1 MTVTTTSWTE
11 QARAGHADTWKMIGN
26 LDVDWDEFDSEAYFD
41 HNYGMLRPDDRQII
55 GIVTSFFDDCRR
67 RYPDT
72 WLRHAIDVG
81 AGANLY
87 PALAMLPFTSEITL
101 FERASSNCSWL
112 DQQLRKPN
120 DSWWQ
125 FWSEM
130 ALDRDAYGKINDPLD
145 LLSRRAHVTK
155 GNLFRLEPGRYDMG
169 TMFFVAE
176 SITTREDEFQRAVG
190 KFVGSLRR
198 HAPFAAAFMKNS
210 SGYRVGNVNFP
221 ACSVEEDDIVR
232 ALAGV
237 ARDVTITTVD
247 SKDLRD
253 GYGGMI
259 VATGRKMV

>member
-1 MTVTTTSWTE
+1 MTVTTSWNE
-11 QARAGHADTWKMIGN
+11 QARADRADAWQTIGN
-26 LDVDWDEFDSEAYFD
+26 RDVDWDEFDSEAYFD

-55 GIVTSFFDDCRR
+55 GIITSFFDDYRR
-67 RYPDT
+67 RFPDT
-72 WLRHAIDVG
+72 WLRTAIDVG

-101 FERASSNCSWL
+101 FERAASNCSWL
-112 DQQLRKPN
+112 HQQLRTPHE
-120 DSWWQ
+120 SWWQ

-130 ALDRDAYGKINDPLD
+130 ARDRDAYGQITDPLD
-145 LLSRRAHVTK
+145 LLSRRAFVDK

-176 SITTREDEFQRAVG
+176 SITTRDEEFQRAVG

-198 HAPFAAAFMKNS
+198 HAPFAAAFMKDS
-210 SGYRVGNVNFP
+210 SGYCVGNVEFP
-221 ACSVEEDDIVR
+221 ACSVDENDIKK

-237 ARDVTITTVD
+237 ARDVTITTVE
-247 SKDLRD
+247 SNDLRE

-259 VATGRKMV
+259 VATGRKKV